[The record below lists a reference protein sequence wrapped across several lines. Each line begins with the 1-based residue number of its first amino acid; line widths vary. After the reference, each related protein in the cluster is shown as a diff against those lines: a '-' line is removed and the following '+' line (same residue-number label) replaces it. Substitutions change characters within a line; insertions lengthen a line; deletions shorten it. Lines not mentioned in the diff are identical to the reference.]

1 MGKSIV
7 ISFSVSMLACV
18 VADWLF
24 HTSQL
29 PEGPLPYWVAGAV
42 WCLVLL
48 RRGEGWLDQ
57 LIALVVAM
65 RAPGGHKSY
74 ASEYTFKAEGRRNG

>member
-1 MGKSIV
+1 MGKTIVFAFSI
-7 ISFSVSMLACV
+7 SMAGCLLAN
-18 VADWLF
+18 WLF

-48 RRGEGWLDQ
+48 RKGEGWLDS
-57 LIALVVAM
+57 LVNLVQAQ
-65 RAPGGHKSY
+65 GGGRKNY
-74 ASEYTFKAEGRRNG
+74 ASEYTFKAEGRDNG